1 MDTRNGEVVVL
12 HPDRFEVTEV
22 VAAVRG
28 ALDVALERCAPGSA
42 AALEICAA
50 WDGLDAVSASSVIV
64 PRLPSIFG
72 APVVL
77 ATARRLLRGAIIRVE
92 PLSAALLLAEALRHL
107 DTAAHTL
114 AAEDAGEDSSWV

>member
-1 MDTRNGEVVVL
+1 MDVSDAVIHR
-12 HPDRFEVTEV
+12 PDEFEVTDV
-22 VAAVRG
+22 LAAVRG
-28 ALDVALERCAPGSA
+28 VLDVALERCAPGSA
-42 AALEICAA
+42 AAFEICAA
-50 WDGLDAVSASSVIV
+50 WEGLDAVSASSVIV

-107 DTAAHTL
+107 DTAAHVL
-114 AAEDAGEDSSWV
+114 AAEDAGEDPSWV

>member
-1 MDTRNGEVVVL
+1 MDMSDAVIHRPDAVEVADIL
-12 HPDRFEVTEV
+12 
-22 VAAVRG
+22 AAARG
-28 ALDVALERCAPGSA
+28 VLDVALERCAPGSA

-50 WDGLDAVSASSVIV
+50 WEGLDAVSASSVIV

-92 PLSAALLLAEALRHL
+92 PLSAAFLLAEVLRHL
-107 DTAAHTL
+107 DTAAHIL
-114 AAEDAGEDSSWV
+114 AAEDAGEDLSWV